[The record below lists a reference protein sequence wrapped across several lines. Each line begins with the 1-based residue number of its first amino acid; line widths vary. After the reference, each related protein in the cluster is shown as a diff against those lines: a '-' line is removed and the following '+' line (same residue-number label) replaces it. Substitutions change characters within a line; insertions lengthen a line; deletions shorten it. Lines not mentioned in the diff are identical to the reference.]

1 MAYRIEERQF
11 SAGVI
16 GGGEDFRMIARA
28 GKNAD
33 ALLEK
38 RRGGGSEI
46 GQRIGRRVPE
56 RQQGFGGDGLAQAHH
71 GLAIRKGEDFKRTAE
86 NRAGQRSESG
96 QRVAVP
102 DFQSRSI
109 DGDRQSTRLNS

>member
-16 GGGEDFRMIARA
+16 GSGEDFRMIARA

-38 RRGGGSEI
+38 RWRSGSEI
-46 GQRIGRRVPE
+46 SQQIGGRVPE
-56 RQQGFGGDGLAQAHH
+56 RQQSFGGNGLAQAHH
-71 GLAIRKGEDFKRTAE
+71 GLTIRKGEDFNRTAE
-86 NRAGQRSESG
+86 NRAGQRSKSR

-102 DFQSRSI
+102 DS
-109 DGDRQSTRLNS
+109 